1 MKFLKLMAMGAR
13 PLEKEISGLVKVLT
27 KGVAE
32 DEIIK
37 EIQIRQEEKREINQK
52 LSESEEPNEIPP
64 VDINEFKEFL
74 VQAKEFIL
82 KNNID
87 SPELKEVIK
96 KFVKSIT
103 ISKEE
108 VVIIYNFFLF
118 WRIDISELYI
128 IVTIDRNILYKRTR
142 IKKKFT

>member
-1 MKFLKLMAMGAR
+1 MAMDAR

-37 EIQIRQEEKREINQK
+37 EIQIRQEEK
-52 LSESEEPNEIPP
+52 
-64 VDINEFKEFL
+64 NEFKEFL

>member
-1 MKFLKLMAMGAR
+1 MAMDAR

-118 WRIDISELYI
+118 
-128 IVTIDRNILYKRTR
+128 
-142 IKKKFT
+142 